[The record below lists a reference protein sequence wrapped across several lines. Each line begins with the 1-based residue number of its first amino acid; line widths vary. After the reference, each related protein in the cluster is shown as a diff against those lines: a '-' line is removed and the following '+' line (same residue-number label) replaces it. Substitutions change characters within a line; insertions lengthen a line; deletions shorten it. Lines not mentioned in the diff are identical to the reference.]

1 MQNGS
6 SPKPPKRS
14 LWPETMRTVAQYTNL
29 GWTLVA
35 SVALGVFVGR
45 WADKHFGTEP
55 WFLLLGSVLG
65 IAVGLY
71 YFLATV
77 LRK

>member
-1 MQNGS
+1 MRNDS
-6 SPKPPKRS
+6 SSKPPQRS
-14 LWPETMRTVAQYTNL
+14 SWPETMRTVARYTNL

-35 SVALGVFVGR
+35 AIVLGVLGGR
-45 WADKHFGTEP
+45 WLDARFGTEP
-55 WFLLLGSVLG
+55 WFLLVGALLG

-71 YFLATV
+71 HFLATV